1 MSLTPSQ
8 LTALKNDI
16 DADPSLSGLA
26 NTPDNNQAIATVYNA
41 EASPSFYV
49 YRTRVSE
56 SEYTDSSGVDV
67 ANGNATTNWSWT
79 AFINRSVGE
88 REAWSRMFQR
98 GFINPSAANVRQAFT
113 DIFSGAGGAAQ
124 RNHLAVVSLRKAT
137 RAEKLFA
144 TGAGSFASPAA
155 MTFEGSLTY
164 QDVNQARSA

>member
-1 MSLTPSQ
+1 MPLTPSQ

-16 DADPSLSGLA
+16 AADPSLSGLA

-49 YRTRVSE
+49 YRTRVME
-56 SEYTDSSGVDV
+56 SEYTDTSGVDV
-67 ANGNATTNWSWT
+67 ANGNQTTNWSWT
-79 AFINRSVGE
+79 TFINRSAGE
-88 REAWSRMFQR
+88 RDGWHRMFQR
-98 GFINPSAANVRQAFT
+98 GFVNPAFATVRQAFA
-113 DIFSGAGGAAQ
+113 DIFSGAGGVAQ
-124 RNHLAVVSLRKAT
+124 RNHLAVLSLRKAT

-164 QDVNQARSA
+164 QDVTQARSA